1 MDGKKRLK
9 LLKKIFFLPP
19 VPTLLAA
26 VPSFLLVFYVLMKDE
41 VMPVVAYLSYVL
53 SAYAMIIT
61 VTGAIDIV
69 KWIRQGISSHP
80 AVKRI
85 LGVPV
90 IERYFSETIFR
101 AEVSLYPSLLIN
113 LFYAGIKLF
122 SGIRY
127 SSVWF
132 GTLAVYYIL
141 LAVMRFFLLYYVRK
155 KGRKQEN
162 PVSELKI
169 CRFCGMILLILDWAL
184 SGVIVLVV
192 RKNSGFEYP
201 GLLIYMMALYTF
213 YAVITAI
220 RNVIKFRKYES
231 SVISVAKVINLTAAL
246 ASMLSL
252 ETAMLTQFGAAR
264 DAAFRQR
271 MSAATGAVVS
281 ILVLGMAVVIM
292 ARTTGQIQKLKN
304 QNKEEDGNDKY
315 TCPGR

>member
-1 MDGKKRLK
+1 MDGKKLLK

-19 VPTLLAA
+19 LPTLLVA
-26 VPSFLLVFYVLMKDE
+26 VPSFLLVFYVLTKDE
-41 VMPVVAYLSYVL
+41 VMPAVAYLSYVL

-69 KWIRQGISSHP
+69 KWIRKGISSHP
-80 AVKRI
+80 AVKKI

-162 PVSELKI
+162 SVSELKV

-184 SGVIVLVV
+184 CGIIVLVV

-201 GLLIYMMALYTF
+201 GTLIYLMALYTF

-231 SVISVAKVINLTAAL
+231 PVISVAKVINLTAAL
-246 ASMLSL
+246 VSMLSL

-281 ILVLGMAVVIM
+281 ILVLGMAVVIIV
-292 ARTTGQIQKLKN
+292 RTTGQIHKLKN

-315 TCPGR
+315 TCLGR

>member
-1 MDGKKRLK
+1 MDGKKLLK

-19 VPTLLAA
+19 LPTLLVA
-26 VPSFLLVFYVLMKDE
+26 VPSFLLVFYVLAKDT
-41 VMPVVAYLSYVL
+41 VMPAVAYLSYIL
-53 SAYAMIIT
+53 SAYAMVIT

-69 KWIRQGISSHP
+69 EWIRKGISSHP

-101 AEVSLYPSLLIN
+101 AEVSLYPSLFIN
-113 LFYAGIKLF
+113 LLYAGIKLF

-132 GTLAVYYIL
+132 VTLAVYYIL

-155 KGRKQEN
+155 RGRKQEN
-162 PVSELKI
+162 PVSELKA
-169 CRFCGMILLILDWAL
+169 CRLCGMILLILDWAL
-184 SGVIVLVV
+184 SGIIVLVV

-201 GLLIYMMALYTF
+201 GMLIYMMALYTF

-220 RNVIKFRKYES
+220 INVIKFRKYES
-231 SVISVAKVINLTAAL
+231 PVISVAKVINLTAAL
-246 ASMLSL
+246 VSMLSL

-264 DAAFRQR
+264 DAGFRQR
-271 MSAATGAVVS
+271 MSAATGTAVS
-281 ILVLGMAVVIM
+281 ILVLGMAVVII
-292 ARTTGQIQKLKN
+292 ARTTGQINKLKN

>member
-1 MDGKKRLK
+1 MDGKK
-9 LLKKIFFLPP
+9 LLNFIKKIFFLPP
-19 VPTLLAA
+19 LLTLLVA
-26 VPSFLLVFYVLMKDE
+26 VPSFLLVFYVLAQDT
-41 VMPVVAYLSYVL
+41 VMPALAYLSYVL

-61 VTGAIDIV
+61 ITGAIDVV
-69 KWIRQGISSHP
+69 KWIRKGISSHP
-80 AVKRI
+80 AVKKL

-101 AEVSLYPSLLIN
+101 AEVSLYPSLFIN

-155 KGRKQEN
+155 RGRKQEN
-162 PVSELKI
+162 PVSELKV

-184 SGVIVLVV
+184 SGIIVLVV

-201 GLLIYMMALYTF
+201 GTLIYMMALYTF
-213 YAVITAI
+213 YAVITAVL
-220 RNVIKFRKYES
+220 NVIKFRKYES
-231 SVISVAKVINLTAAL
+231 PVISVAKVINLTAAL
-246 ASMLSL
+246 VSMLSL

-271 MSAATGAVVS
+271 MSAVTGTVVS
-281 ILVLGMAVVIM
+281 ILVLGMAVVII
-292 ARTTGQIQKLKN
+292 ARTTGQIQKLKKSK
-304 QNKEEDGNDKY
+304 QG
-315 TCPGR
+315 GRWK